1 MAAAAALVA
10 AARRHDV
17 AQKNAIVESF
27 MDLSLRG
34 GESRETARGQ
44 NRRALETKKSLKGEQ
59 EVPTRPL
66 HR

>member
-1 MAAAAALVA
+1 MAAAAAALVA

-34 GESRETARGQ
+34 GE
-44 NRRALETKKSLKGEQ
+44 
-59 EVPTRPL
+59 
-66 HR
+66 

>member
-1 MAAAAALVA
+1 MAAAAAALVA

-17 AQKNAIVESF
+17 AQKIAIVESF

-44 NRRALETKKSLKGEQ
+44 NRRALETK
-59 EVPTRPL
+59 
-66 HR
+66 